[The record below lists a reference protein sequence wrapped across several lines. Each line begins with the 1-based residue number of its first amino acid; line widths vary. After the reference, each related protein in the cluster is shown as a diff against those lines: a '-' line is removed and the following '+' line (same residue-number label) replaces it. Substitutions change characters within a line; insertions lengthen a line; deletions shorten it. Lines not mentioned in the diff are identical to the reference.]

1 MLPGLVTFFSRYQCL
16 LLWWW
21 WTHWHEIPSFPRLW
35 PAYPLSLSPWQL
47 RNKLQAAPSLL
58 YPAEWKFICDI
69 SSFTFQTP
77 AMTWPL
83 VSKCHE
89 VCQCLCCMDDDTQTA
104 QWWGLMVYVSAVGSA
119 ASAWAGRVSITF
131 ITCVGW
137 EMLDWFWIGTHSYTL
152 TSFIK
157 PKPLALLHCH
167 WFHDIH
173 HANTSPTY
181 YIILDI
187 ICQENMTLPVIM
199 VTASLLTGNG
209 RSARLLYLLTFSS
222 LRQVGRW

>member
-1 MLPGLVTFFSRYQCL
+1 
-16 LLWWW
+16 
-21 WTHWHEIPSFPRLW
+21 
-35 PAYPLSLSPWQL
+35 
-47 RNKLQAAPSLL
+47 
-58 YPAEWKFICDI
+58 
-69 SSFTFQTP
+69 
-77 AMTWPL
+77 
-83 VSKCHE
+83 
-89 VCQCLCCMDDDTQTA
+89 
-104 QWWGLMVYVSAVGSA
+104 
-119 ASAWAGRVSITF
+119 
-131 ITCVGW
+131 
-137 EMLDWFWIGTHSYTL
+137 MLDWFWIGTHSYTL

-222 LRQVGRW
+222 LLQVGGWEPGSSQEVTLPLIPDEDREINQHQHLYPVWKDFVGSQSVSGVQTKSHRDTLQMTPCWWLRMRNPVCMCITQCQWSEHYLCVDRCFIRLNETWRFQKKIEFFIFMKKVDPSGKKLSNKSFTRV